1 MFSVLYFLYFEALPF
16 ASEALRAASVAL
28 SRASQLP
35 LRLSPVP
42 LRRPP
47 LRSYLPLS
55 SYLTR
60 LLPYHYQ
67 TNLRINFNKT
77 SQAEATIDHNGFTT
91 VQIRMSVLME
101 GCSITTE
108 IKMGWVGSSG
118 P

>member
-1 MFSVLYFLYFEALPF
+1 MLK
-16 ASEALRAASVAL
+16 
-28 SRASQLP
+28 
-35 LRLSPVP
+35 
-42 LRRPP
+42 
-47 LRSYLPLS
+47 S
-55 SYLTR
+55 SSSSG

-118 P
+118 PRMGVGGSGPSMVLIPGDIQSSGVKFRWRWVVRILKLGGGK